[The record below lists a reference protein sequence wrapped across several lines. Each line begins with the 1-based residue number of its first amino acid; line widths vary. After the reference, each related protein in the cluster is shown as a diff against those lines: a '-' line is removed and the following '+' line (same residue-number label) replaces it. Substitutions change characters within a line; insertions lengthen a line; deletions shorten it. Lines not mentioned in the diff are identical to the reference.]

1 MKRTITAFALL
12 TLSACAFVQGQTATD
27 SEEILTEAGFQR
39 QPLEGPGLPARQ
51 LVADGASYR
60 FADPDFCRCVYT
72 GGAKEYAELQR
83 LKAAR
88 IAERNFALS
97 HASYGNAY
105 SPIVWGAWQPEGLN
119 VTSRDAAPT
128 AQATGSNRGSARA
141 N

>member
-1 MKRTITAFALL
+1 MKHSITAFALL
-12 TLSACAFVQGQTATD
+12 ALSACAFVQGQTASD

-39 QPLEGPGLPARQ
+39 APLEGSGLPARQ

-60 FADPDFCRCVYT
+60 FADPDFCHCVYT

-83 LKAAR
+83 LKAER

-97 HASYGNAY
+97 HTSYGNSY

-119 VTSRDAAPT
+119 VISRDATPP
-128 AQATGSNRGSARA
+128 AQAAGSNQGSAKA